1 MPLGQLVDVA
11 AILAELE
18 GDPAMSA
25 GERLVAIVQGAPP
38 A

>member
-1 MPLGQLVDVA
+1 MPLGQLVEVA

-25 GERLVAIVQGAPP
+25 GKKLISVVQRDPRR
-38 A
+38 